1 MVNPYVPFLRVM
13 ADVQTFEYLN
23 LVGDENDIGSEY
35 FKWPGSRVSTSSFN
49 RNAIGLAV
57 SYASAH
63 LFVDAW
69 YQSPGARGGGAL
81 ECAPAVRSSALYW
94 TIDFRSSIKVA
105 IFITRPFRFQNNA
118 HYTTFL

>member
-1 MVNPYVPFLRVM
+1 VILSDNGKIYAQRLNPYVPFLRVM

-23 LVGDENDIGSEY
+23 LVGDENDIGSEC
-35 FKWPGSRVSTSSFN
+35 FKWPGSRVSTSSFK

-63 LFVDAW
+63 PFVDAW

-81 ECAPAVRSSALYW
+81 IGKLHVKSYDA
-94 TIDFRSSIKVA
+94 
-105 IFITRPFRFQNNA
+105 
-118 HYTTFL
+118 